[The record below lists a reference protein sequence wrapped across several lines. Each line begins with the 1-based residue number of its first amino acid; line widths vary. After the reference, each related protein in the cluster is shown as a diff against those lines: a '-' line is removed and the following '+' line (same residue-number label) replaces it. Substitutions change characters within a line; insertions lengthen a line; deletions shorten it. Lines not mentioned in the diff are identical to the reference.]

1 MLDLKSFSK
10 QAKKLQKLFDDIQKD
25 LLNKRIETTSG
36 GGMVTVVA
44 DGQQNIVEI
53 KIDPKVVD
61 PNDVEMLEDLIVA
74 AVNEA
79 KKKAQELAAEELSK
93 LTGGIKLP
101 GMFT

>member
-61 PNDVEMLEDLIVA
+61 PHDVEMLEDLIVA

>member
-79 KKKAQELAAEELSK
+79 KKKAQELASEELSK

>member
-1 MLDLKSFSK
+1 MLDIKSFSK

-61 PNDVEMLEDLIVA
+61 PHDVEMLEDLIVA